1 MAVDLKKLRGLKK
14 KALMGSDDLEIEIE
28 VMEGDDIK
36 AKWDLNT
43 WADYI
48 LFKETKGI
56 KEIYVCNETT
66 QQDELQRLIMQKR
79 KQQKD

>member
-1 MAVDLKKLRGLKK
+1 MAGDLKKLRGLKK
-14 KALMGSDDLEIEIE
+14 RALMGSDDLEIDIEI
-28 VMEGDDIK
+28 MEGDDIK
-36 AKWDLNT
+36 VKWDLDT

-56 KEIYVCNETT
+56 KEIYVCNET

>member
-1 MAVDLKKLRGLKK
+1 MAGDLKKLRGLKK
-14 KALMGSDDLEIEIE
+14 RALMGSDDLEIDIEI
-28 VMEGDDIK
+28 MDKDDTK
-36 AKWDLNT
+36 TKWDLDT

-56 KEIYVCNETT
+56 KEIYVCNET

>member
-1 MAVDLKKLRGLKK
+1 MAGDLKKLRGLKK
-14 KALMGSDDLEIEIE
+14 RALMGSDDLEIDIEI
-28 VMEGDDIK
+28 MDKDDTK
-36 AKWDLNT
+36 TKWSLDT

-56 KEIYVCNETT
+56 KEIYVCNET

>member
-1 MAVDLKKLRGLKK
+1 MAGDLKKLRGLKK
-14 KALMGSDDLEIEIE
+14 RALMGSDDLEIEIE
-28 VMEGDDIK
+28 VMEEDDIK

-56 KEIYVCNETT
+56 KEIYVCNEA

>member
-1 MAVDLKKLRGLKK
+1 MAGDLKKLRGLKK
-14 KALMGSDDLEIEIE
+14 RALMGSDDLEIEIE
-28 VMEGDDIK
+28 IMEGDDIK
-36 AKWDLNT
+36 VKWDLDT

-56 KEIYVCNETT
+56 KEIYVCNDT

>member
-1 MAVDLKKLRGLKK
+1 MAGDLKKLRGLKK
-14 KALMGSDDLEIEIE
+14 RALMGSDDLEIEIE

-36 AKWDLNT
+36 VKWDLDT

-56 KEIYVCNETT
+56 KEIYVCNET

>member
-1 MAVDLKKLRGLKK
+1 MAGDLKKLRGLKK
-14 KALMGSDDLEIEIE
+14 RALMGSDDLEIDIEI
-28 VMEGDDIK
+28 MDKDDTK
-36 AKWDLNT
+36 TKWSLDT

-56 KEIYVCNETT
+56 KEIYVCNEA